1 MTTNYSRAERV
12 ALCDLLEQLGPDAP
26 TLCEGWTTYDLA
38 AHLVA
43 RERRPD
49 SGPGLLFKPLAGWTE
64 KVRQQQKDHPYPQL
78 LHLIRS
84 GPPPWSPFGMLPS
97 IDAVA
102 NTVEFLV
109 HHEDVRRAQPGWEP
123 RDLEPAFEE
132 VLWQRLR
139 GAARL
144 LFRGVPVGVI
154 LHWPDGRTATVRT
167 GSPVVELT
175 GKPSELLLYASGR
188 RAHARVELAGPAEAR
203 QLLEDVDL
211 RL

>member
-144 LFRGVPVGVI
+144 LFRGCP
-154 LHWPDGRTATVRT
+154 WA
-167 GSPVVELT
+167 
-175 GKPSELLLYASGR
+175 
-188 RAHARVELAGPAEAR
+188 
-203 QLLEDVDL
+203 
-211 RL
+211 